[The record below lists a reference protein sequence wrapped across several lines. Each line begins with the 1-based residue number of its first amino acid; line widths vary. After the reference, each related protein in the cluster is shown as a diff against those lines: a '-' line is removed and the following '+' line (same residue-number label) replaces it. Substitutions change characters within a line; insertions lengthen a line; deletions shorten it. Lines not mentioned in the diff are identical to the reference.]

1 MSVFNTIKSDMY
13 DAMKAREKVK
23 SNALRTALS
32 KIKDKQIEKKD
43 SLTDNEIIKVLR
55 SLVKQ
60 RDESIKLYN
69 DAGRIDLADNEKL
82 EKKYLETYLPKMLS
96 NEEVAIIVET
106 AIKDL
111 NGLVSPIIDIVLFS
125 LFTDTF
131 VKKLSV
137 VNLKFTDKSA
147 EKHSNS
153 FDKNL
158 SKISTSEQKGIKFS

>member
-1 MSVFNTIKSDMY
+1 MSIFKTIKSDMY

-32 KIKDKQIEKKD
+32 KIKDKQIEKREPLND
-43 SLTDNEIIKVLR
+43 DEIIKVLR
-55 SLVKQ
+55 AIVKQ
-60 RDESIKLYN
+60 RNESIKLYN

-111 NGLVSPIIDIVLFS
+111 NADSINDIGKIMPVVMKRGKGLVDGNFARQIVVS
-125 LFTDTF
+125 L
-131 VKKLSV
+131 
-137 VNLKFTDKSA
+137 
-147 EKHSNS
+147 
-153 FDKNL
+153 L
-158 SKISTSEQKGIKFS
+158 SK

>member
-1 MSVFNTIKSDMY
+1 MSIFNAIKSDMY

-32 KIKDKQIEKKD
+32 KIKDKQIEKREALND
-43 SLTDNEIIKVLR
+43 DEIIKVLR
-55 SLVKQ
+55 AIVKQ

-69 DAGRIDLADNEKL
+69 DAGRVDLANNEKL

-111 NGLVSPIIDIVLFS
+111 NADSINDIGKIMPVVMKRGKGLVDGNFARQIVVS
-125 LFTDTF
+125 L
-131 VKKLSV
+131 
-137 VNLKFTDKSA
+137 
-147 EKHSNS
+147 
-153 FDKNL
+153 L
-158 SKISTSEQKGIKFS
+158 SK